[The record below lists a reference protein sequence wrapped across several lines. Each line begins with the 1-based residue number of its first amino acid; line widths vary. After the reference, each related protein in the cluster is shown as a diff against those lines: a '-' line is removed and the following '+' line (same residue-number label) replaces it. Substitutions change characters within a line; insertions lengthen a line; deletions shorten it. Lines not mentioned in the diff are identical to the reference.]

1 MDSIEL
7 APATFLAVFSQVN
20 VSGQCGPARAVDD
33 SLGAI
38 EGGRGWQW
46 WHGVA
51 DRGRA
56 GWQGAFLQPAF
67 SPPPFIA
74 SSQNKR
80 PSQMKNSHPVDGRLC
95 RCVHSR

>member
-38 EGGRGWQW
+38 EGGRGW
-46 WHGVA
+46 HGVA
-51 DRGRA
+51 DRGWA
-56 GWQGAFLQPAF
+56 GWQGAFLQPTF

-80 PSQMKNSHPVDGRLC
+80 PSQMKNSHPADGRLC